1 MFHFKSWLMV
11 TPSNLALVT
20 NSRGLPFRTR
30 GSKSWLLLENPIRSS
45 LHLPSFS
52 WMSGQQRTV
61 WDPGLFLVLSWQDDM
76 SLISLIFLILH
87 LKVII
92 YYNSQNAANNTTM
105 FNINPFFFSQQI
117 HSPLACFNDHLHC
130 TSFVSFPYMRWPFW
144 LRSGRQIILFTY
156 LFSILLLFFI
166 I

>member
-1 MFHFKSWLMV
+1 MHIFKTYNSANEINMKELMRAGNKEQSEILDFSCAFMARQYV
-11 TPSNLALVT
+11 FNFINFFNLT
-20 NSRGLPFRTR
+20 F
-30 GSKSWLLLENPIRSS
+30 K
-45 LHLPSFS
+45 
-52 WMSGQQRTV
+52 M
-61 WDPGLFLVLSWQDDM
+61 
-76 SLISLIFLILH
+76 
-87 LKVII
+87 II

-105 FNINPFFFSQQI
+105 FNINPFFSSQQI

-144 LRSGRQIILFTY
+144 LGSDRQIILFTY